1 MGADA
6 PRWGLRLLADGV
18 CLSTSVT
25 WGGAGGLSRR
35 EGRQGVWVQQRKA
48 DSSGAGLPIR
58 WLPAWEGRRST
69 SRPKIQEQVFWFS
82 AEPHGMERGCG
93 GFQNV
98 LFSCRHIGILSPG
111 DTEVVIGNSPD
122 FLKGSDVNWQVRGP
136 RGECSEK
143 RQPGQAVVGRSG
155 EASLL
160 ASTSLCLCLNRGV
173 RGSAAHHRRGA
184 RVTALL
190 PAPQ

>member
-1 MGADA
+1 MG
-6 PRWGLRLLADGV
+6 
-18 CLSTSVT
+18 CL
-25 WGGAGGLSRR
+25 RR

-48 DSSGAGLPIR
+48 DSGGAGLPIR
-58 WLPAWEGRRST
+58 WLPAWVGRHSS

-82 AEPHGMERGCG
+82 TEPYGTERGCG

-98 LFSCRHIGILSPG
+98 MFSRRHIGILSPG

-122 FLKGSDVNWQVRGP
+122 FLKGSAVSWQVRGP

-143 RQPGQAVVGRSG
+143 RQPGQAVVGRGG

-160 ASTSLCLCLNRGV
+160 ASTSLCLRLNPSI
-173 RGSAAHHRRGA
+173 RGSAAHHRQGA
-184 RVTALL
+184 QVTALL